1 MIVAVPLPPPVI
13 TPVVL
18 PIVAVPDAGEIDQ
31 VPVAG
36 VQLTVVV
43 CPTHTESTPVIAPG
57 SGFTVI
63 GDDTSEQ
70 PEANV

>member
-1 MIVAVPLPPPVI
+1 MVAVPP
-13 TPVVL
+13 
-18 PIVAVPDAGEIDQ
+18 EIDQ

-43 CPTHTESTPVIAPG
+43 CPTQTESTPVIAPG

-63 GDDTSEQ
+63 GAETSEH
-70 PEANV
+70 PDASV

>member
-1 MIVAVPLPPPVI
+1 MVAVPLLMPLI

-18 PIVAVPDAGEIDQ
+18 PILAVPPEIDH

>member
-1 MIVAVPLPPPVI
+1 MVAVPLMRPLI

-18 PIVAVPDAGEIDQ
+18 PILAVVPDIDQ
-31 VPVAG
+31 VPVTG

-63 GDDTSEQ
+63 GDETNEQ

>member
-1 MIVAVPLPPPVI
+1 MIVAVPLLPPVI
-13 TPVVL
+13 TPVEL
-18 PIVAVPDAGEIDQ
+18 PMVAVPPEIDQ

-43 CPTHTESTPVIAPG
+43 CPTQTESTPVIAPG

-70 PEANV
+70 PEASV